1 MGTEDPDLQTGAAR
15 ESVEAARLWNP
26 GDGTSSSA
34 VVGPEVGHGVPVGAS
49 AHASA
54 LAARMHGVFEPGS
67 HFGVYLVG
75 ACIGE
80 GGMARIYRAE
90 HAGLRRQVAL
100 KVLIHGFSRDA
111 EGRERFLREARIAAA
126 IKHPNVV
133 NIFDVGVHD
142 DIPYLVMEL
151 LEGTDLEAMIAAKGP
166 LDEGLILDI
175 MVPVVA
181 GLTAVHDAG
190 IVHRDLKPGNIFL
203 SKGRYEDLEPKLLDF
218 GVSKAPDPD
227 QRRITNHGH
236 LMGTPFYMSPE
247 GVRCG
252 ELTPFSDQYSLAVVM
267 YECATGRAPY
277 LGANLHDLVHMI
289 SSGSYRPPD
298 ELNPRVSKRLAGII
312 TRAMSLDPARRFP
325 DLRAMG
331 RELLSLS
338 GHRTRITWGLSFGP
352 PRSEVQPEGPVPDAA
367 PAAAAE
373 PPPERRPR
381 ALAGRLVPL
390 GLAAL
395 GALLAFAVVGF
406 WHATAP
412 LKPQAIAA
420 GSAAPPAPTLT
431 TLSIGLP
438 RTAPEGE
445 PAPAAP
451 KAVPKAVPT
460 SAPQPMQ
467 PEPVALSG
475 PLLRS
480 PAPPTSIR
488 RQRHGSRTAAAPT
501 AEARGDRPSAE
512 QAPDWAL
519 PFPTPVAPQ
528 ARVRDAP
535 PLQNSN
541 GAPIFD

>member
-1 MGTEDPDLQTGAAR
+1 MGTEDPELPSHATG
-15 ESVEAARLWNP
+15 ESLEAARLWNP
-26 GDGTSSSA
+26 GDGTSRSP
-34 VVGPEVGHGVPVGAS
+34 VVAHGVPGGAGAS
-49 AHASA
+49 AHATA

-67 HFGVYLVG
+67 HFGVYVVG

-100 KVLIHGFSRDA
+100 KVLIHGFSRDL

-166 LDEGLILDI
+166 LDESLILDI

-218 GVSKAPDPD
+218 GISKAPDPD

-252 ELTPFSDQYSLAVVM
+252 ELTPLSDQYSLAVVM

-289 SSGSYRPPD
+289 STGSYRPPD

-312 TRAMSLDPARRFP
+312 TRAMSLEPERRFP

-331 RELLSLS
+331 RELLSLA

-352 PRSEVQPEGPVPDAA
+352 PRSEVQPEGPGPDGA
-367 PAAAAE
+367 PSAAAE
-373 PPPERRPR
+373 PTPEQRPR
-381 ALAGRLVPL
+381 ALAVRLVPF

-395 GALLAFAVVGF
+395 GALLAFAVVGI

-412 LKPQAIAA
+412 LKPQAIAS
-420 GSAAPPAPTLT
+420 GSPAPSSPTLT

-438 RTAPEGE
+438 PAAAPEGE

-451 KAVPKAVPT
+451 STV
-460 SAPQPMQ
+460 APHPVT
-467 PEPVALSG
+467 PEPAALTG
-475 PLLRS
+475 PLPRS
-480 PAPPTSIR
+480 PGPATSIR
-488 RQRHGSRTAAAPT
+488 KQRHGSRTAPT
-501 AEARGDRPSAE
+501 AEARGDRSVPE
-512 QAPDWAL
+512 PGPDWAI
-519 PFPTPVAPQ
+519 PFPTPAAPQ